1 MIGSKLS
8 SEKRVF
14 TRKQKRMTFYILM
27 FALPLLQ
34 FLIFYIYVNF
44 NSIIIAF
51 QKQVDGNVSFTSK
64 NFKTASDYFFSSKGA
79 EMMWNS
85 LQLLLCQ
92 LFIVTPLGLLF
103 SYYIAK
109 GKRGASFYRIMLYL
123 PQVLSLVVLAPLFK
137 FIVNEVYPYIADKF
151 FNNPNAT
158 GLLGIGASS
167 KTIFYTALVFTL
179 WFSFGANVLIYTGA
193 MSGID
198 QSIVESAQLDGV
210 TTMQEFW
217 HIYLPITFPTITT
230 FILTSLAGIFN
241 NQMSL
246 HIFYGPDSNI
256 RVFGYYFYRMA
267 SINTQSVKTLK
278 PDAVV
283 GQYMTLGQLAALGL
297 IATLILV
304 PLTLFARK
312 CLNKLGPSVE

>member
-1 MIGSKLS
+1 MGDKLS
-8 SEKRVF
+8 SGKTF

-34 FLIFYIYVNF
+34 FLIFYLYVNF

-51 QKQVDGNVSFTSK
+51 QKRLDGKVSFTSD
-64 NFKTASDYFFSSKGA
+64 NFKVAFDYFFSSKGG

-92 LFIVTPLGLLF
+92 LLIVTPLGLLF

-109 GKRGASFYRIMLYL
+109 GRAGASFYRIMLYL
-123 PQVLSLVVLAPLFK
+123 PQVLSLAVLAPLFK
-137 FIVNEVYPYIADKF
+137 FVVNTVYPYVSLKF
-151 FNNPNAT
+151 FDKPARALLSPTTAT
-158 GLLGIGASS
+158 NI
-167 KTIFYTALVFTL
+167 KFYTALVFTL

-217 HIYLPITFPTITT
+217 HIYVPITFPTLTT
-230 FILTSLAGIFN
+230 FILTSLAGMFN

-246 HIFYGPDSNI
+246 HMFFGNDAEI

-267 SINTQSVKTLK
+267 SINTASIKTLDTSK
-278 PDAVV
+278 VV

-297 IATLILV
+297 ISTCILV
-304 PLTLFARK
+304 PVTLLARK
-312 CLNKLGPSVE
+312 CLTKFGPSFE